1 MIKNLLFL
9 ACCVVVSVNITFA
22 DDSKPCSKKDEIYI
36 ERMAAKVTN
45 WNQLHKLYKR
55 YHQCDDGAIA
65 EGFSESV
72 SIILSQ
78 SWGQLGSL
86 QLIIKKD
93 ASFETF
99 VLNHL
104 DETLPEERL
113 QSIENLAR
121 NSCPGSA
128 RKLCDNILIKLKQ
141 I

>member
-1 MIKNLLFL
+1 MIKILLFL
-9 ACCVVVSVNITFA
+9 ACCVVVSVKVSFA
-22 DDSKPCSKKDEIYI
+22 DASKPCSKKDEIYV
-36 ERMAAKVTN
+36 ERLAAKVTN
-45 WNQLHKLYKR
+45 WKELHKLYKR

-86 QLIIKKD
+86 QLIIQKD

-99 VLNHL
+99 ILNHL

-113 QSIENLAR
+113 QSIGNLAR
-121 NSCPGSA
+121 NSCPVSA
-128 RKLCDNILIKLKQ
+128 IKLCDNILKRLKQ

>member
-1 MIKNLLFL
+1 MIKILLFL
-9 ACCVVVSVNITFA
+9 ACCLVVSANVSFA
-22 DDSKPCSKKDEIYI
+22 DNSKPCSQKDAMYL
-36 ERMAAKVTN
+36 ERMAAKVTK
-45 WNQLHKLYKR
+45 WKQMHTLYKR

-72 SIILSQ
+72 SIMLSQ
-78 SWGQLGSL
+78 SWEQIGSL
-86 QLIIKKD
+86 QRIIQQD
-93 ASFETF
+93 ASFEAF

-121 NSCPGSA
+121 NSCPRSA
-128 RKLCDNILIKLKQ
+128 IKLCENVLKRLKQ

>member
-1 MIKNLLFL
+1 MIKTLLFL
-9 ACCVVVSVNITFA
+9 ACCVVVSAKVSFA
-22 DDSKPCSKKDEIYI
+22 DASKPCSKKDEIDV
-36 ERMAAKVTN
+36 ERLAAKATS
-45 WNQLHKLYKR
+45 WNQLHKLYRR
-55 YHQCDDGAIA
+55 YHQCDDGAIG

-78 SWGQLGSL
+78 SWGQLRSL
-86 QLIIKKD
+86 QLIIQKD

-113 QSIENLAR
+113 LSIENLAR
-121 NSCPGSA
+121 KSCPDSA
-128 RKLCDNILIKLKQ
+128 KKLCDNIIKRLKQ